1 MANIISTLHERG
13 LQADSWKED
22 IEAFIKCFVDNVN
35 KTQSTKQIKEYI
47 FLINLILKV
56 DECTH
61 EKLQVSATLSLTLT
75 PLLGVE
81 ILKLWNELYVV
92 CYSPKGKY
100 LIEPNKDKT
109 FDLLFFC
116 NHCSIQNFIKVKI
129 EDLVL
134 KKETGYAYIFN
145 YNKKS
150 EKGLKPK
157 FINPQ
162 KTKITS
168 AQKTKLLLN
177 MIMCKGMLKEKK

>member
-56 DECTH
+56 DECAH
-61 EKLQVSATLSLTLT
+61 KKLQVSAKTWCRDIEN
-75 PLLGVE
+75 GR
-81 ILKLWNELYVV
+81 LYFI
-92 CYSPKGKY
+92 CYSPEGKK
-100 LIEPNKDKT
+100 LIEQNKDKT
-109 FDLLFFC
+109 IDLLFFC

-145 YNKKS
+145 YNKKY